1 MNYKNFRIFFFRV
14 LLVRDLFNIKL
25 KLVARL
31 YVLGYSGSD
40 MYTVVYMMTKTR
52 VPTPKKKTKNT

>member
-1 MNYKNFRIFFFRV
+1 MKTLGFFSSGV
-14 LLVRDLFNIKL
+14 SLVRDLFNIKL